1 MTLRMLYQSYVV
13 DADASVLEVIDF
25 LNTETP
31 SDSLIETYDPEL
43 FFLLKRRY
51 HYPPDQIHIDLIRR
65 AYLAQDVSIHYDPL
79 AADPDYLVVGP
90 QSKVWRLYDPFL
102 STGEFRLLKTF
113 RRYNVY
119 DGFVQKQNDS
129 LTGNWTTLNSS
140 IAGVQRPESEHM
152 YLVAGND
159 ELSFQN

>member
-1 MTLRMLYQSYVV
+1 MSSHSVAALLAVLLVMISVPVTLRMLYQSYVV
-13 DADASVLEVIDF
+13 GADASVLEVVDF
-25 LNTETP
+25 LNDQTP

-65 AYLAQDVSIHYDPL
+65 AYLAQEVSIDYNPL

-119 DGFVQKQNDS
+119 ERVHSK
-129 LTGNWTTLNSS
+129 
-140 IAGVQRPESEHM
+140 EE
-152 YLVAGND
+152 
-159 ELSFQN
+159 